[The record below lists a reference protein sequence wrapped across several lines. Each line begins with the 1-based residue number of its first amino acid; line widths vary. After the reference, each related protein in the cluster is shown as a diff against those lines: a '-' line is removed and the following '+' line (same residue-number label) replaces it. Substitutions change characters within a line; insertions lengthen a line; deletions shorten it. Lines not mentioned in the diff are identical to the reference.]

1 MDDSELIDSILS
13 QPKQEKEVVE
23 IDKTSINQNI
33 DDAQLIDNIL
43 EANTPS
49 QPGLIE
55 RAASKIKDFFTP
67 KVKEEVDNT
76 IALTKTDPDVLV
88 YNEVFPTLS
97 ESQKIRASKETD
109 PDKHKEA
116 VFEFAREN
124 ENLKKTLSQEAE
136 PFKQVAV
143 ETVKQA
149 PSALADIGRGIYEAG
164 KAGVKAIKEKFSPS
178 PDVPFT
184 PEEQKIADSIQGIT
198 DHKELRKI
206 VDELKKTSDVTNK
219 ALADYKAANQNATQE
234 EIAKAHKDIINKID
248 QPMQDIG
255 DDFISAVNP
264 FIFAGYQYLKGVG
277 AVKSGEAT
285 PQEAGRQ
292 VAGNLEGYWL
302 LYGTGKLANEKLIK
316 PIIKK
321 LKGTDLAIP
330 MQTIDENGMPITL
343 SKDEYV
349 HLFNKVNTGK
359 ATIDEAEILANINN
373 AIDKQYGKS
382 ITQAFKDNNNAI
394 TVKVPLHKKLVN
406 EIKVSEPAKIEQS
419 NKLAEEIFTKE
430 NPMQEQV
437 VPQPKTETPIIPQ
450 TSNSAAIKM
459 AIQLHQTP
467 NSYKEIIG
475 ENQKKNTQIKEKES
489 LVYADMG
496 NIRNKIDKSY
506 VKTYGFKQSIDN
518 AFIHGGVTEEGQRLI
533 NKDPDGIN
541 KISLLATAS
550 KDILDRQDARAIINT
565 LGNNVGDEYKTGYLL
580 RIRNSLKS
588 SGETKKLFEN
598 TIDNLLENEKFKTSI
613 EHADNYTSEELPK
626 TSVPEKQLVYADQ
639 QFPQEA
645 PQESVIPE
653 PKPIPNEQKN
663 IYADVAKK
671 DIREEQQKE
680 IDDFY
685 SKPVYEAE
693 SMAGIKIDKPQVI
706 EKEAPK
712 IIKRKDIS
720 INLAKKI
727 RGAIIRSDAR
737 QVKKKAS
744 GAAGIYTPA
753 DEVARTTGMNDLTVV
768 MHELTHYIDDALV
781 DLKPTGKKE
790 YDIEKNMLVEGRK
803 TSSQTYT
810 EAVAELLERY
820 IVNPQLTESK
830 YPKMTKYVTSKLK
843 ESNPEILAAIES
855 AHREYV
861 DWLSMT
867 PEQRI
872 LSNASIGEKD
882 IKKGDISTSILE
894 LTTNFLDRFAA
905 IEDLEKKIGKG
916 ELKFEDR
923 PYIAAWNIYSAGGK
937 AETLMKFGEIIGP
950 DGKRYKTNSYR
961 EILNTVGEKDMDK
974 FRAYLL
980 SRAVVVDK
988 AITPIVT
995 KDALIYLEN
1004 LPTDLKAKFEKA
1016 SNMLRDFNL
1025 TALKYYADAINAP
1038 ELYEMLKEKYKA
1050 YVPLHRNMQEDKTIE
1065 QLYMDYSSRNLNMKR
1080 QPIKRRKGSMRE
1092 IIDPLESIIKNTY
1105 QIIEEADR
1113 NWFKRKLVALTNKT
1127 PEGRRII
1134 ERIAPD
1140 KVRIT
1145 APEGYKFQ
1153 KESSAVESA
1162 ITGEEYQDID
1172 AIFKIS
1178 PFKPNGNLIEV
1189 KNGEHSEFYEV
1200 HDELL
1205 WKSLNGIGEDQ
1216 LNMMNKILSAPA
1228 RWLRAGIQTLEFAL
1242 VTNPLRDNITA
1253 VINTKNGFIPIVDA
1267 ISGALSVVRQDQE
1280 FIDWMASGG
1289 YNAFQVSMDRIGHQK
1304 KISEVMSKQVEN
1316 WKTINPITQLQNVS
1330 MIFESATR
1338 LGEFKKAKQA
1348 GKEPI
1353 QAAWESKEITTNFA
1367 KHGLSIKSF
1376 ENIVAFL
1383 RANTQGRY
1391 RLYKTARR
1399 NPVRVAFIVSTLMAA
1414 TATNY
1419 LLMSDDD
1426 DYKEIPREMKDIYWF
1441 FKVGDARFKIP
1452 KPDIAQLFV
1461 NPVEYFFE
1469 WKDFNKKESGKMI
1482 AGMISAA
1489 IPGDIMRGGLW
1500 PNAVKPFVENHFN
1513 KSFFFGG
1520 QIVPESQLKVSP
1532 KYRELKNT
1540 SEITNWFTRLL
1551 PERFII
1557 HPEQL
1562 QNIGRAYGGGLAG
1575 YFFKYTTMK
1584 ELKDMKI
1591 EKLPFLKGFMWEI
1604 PEGMRTDTVQK
1615 VFTRAEE
1622 YQTYIDTFNYL
1633 KKQRK
1638 VSEANKYLRDHK
1650 KEITEAKKYNTVK
1663 NVILKRYKVGKL
1675 TDTDVDKD
1683 LLEMAKKYIKD

>member
-23 IDKTSINQNI
+23 IDKTSINQNT

-124 ENLKKTLSQEAE
+124 EKIEEIQKPKTLFEKTKDSLNLFGKSFSKTLIETPANITKTAMILDNRIKLSQETQKKQLE
-136 PFKQVAV
+136 EKQKIQELNPFEKQQLKTLENSLNFNNNVDQKIYNAV
-143 ETVKQA
+143 IANNEKF
-149 PSALADIGRGIYEAG
+149 
-164 KAGVKAIKEKFSPS
+164 IKEHNLELS
-178 PDVPFT
+178 
-184 PEEQKIADSIQGIT
+184 PEEQTQFVSKLGQGFASLPKSFIPGAIGVEVYGSSYADAIKQGKNDKEANAYAIQQAGFQEVSERVGSHYLGKVFKEGGKI
-198 DHKELRKI
+198 
-206 VDELKKTSDVTNK
+206 
-219 ALADYKAANQNATQE
+219 LARMGKGFLSESTQE
-234 EIAKAHKDIINKID
+234 LSQEIGTAAIEKINKID
-248 QPMQDIG
+248 TAQDLAQRLTDSWLIGGITGGVASGVINFNSAEIKDIDKKLDNAGLTKEEKDALYETTKSRAFDIAKEDEKLLRLKGYNDNQIQDIKRYAKEN
-255 DDFISAVNP
+255 FTIPKKSIKEFKEVQEIPEVMKVPEMVPEAPKVP
-264 FIFAGYQYLKGVG
+264 EIIKEATLAKPP
-277 AVKSGEAT
+277 VKS
-285 PQEAGRQ
+285 
-292 VAGNLEGYWL
+292 
-302 LYGTGKLANEKLIK
+302 I
-316 PIIKK
+316 
-321 LKGTDLAIP
+321 
-330 MQTIDENGMPITL
+330 
-343 SKDEYV
+343 
-349 HLFNKVNTGK
+349 
-359 ATIDEAEILANINN
+359 
-373 AIDKQYGKS
+373 
-382 ITQAFKDNNNAI
+382 
-394 TVKVPLHKKLVN
+394 
-406 EIKVSEPAKIEQS
+406 
-419 NKLAEEIFTKE
+419 
-430 NPMQEQV
+430 
-437 VPQPKTETPIIPQ
+437 ETPIIKPTNLEQ
-450 TSNSAAIKM
+450 
-459 AIQLHQTP
+459 P
-467 NSYKEIIG
+467 
-475 ENQKKNTQIKEKES
+475 
-489 LVYADMG
+489 
-496 NIRNKIDKSY
+496 
-506 VKTYGFKQSIDN
+506 
-518 AFIHGGVTEEGQRLI
+518 
-533 NKDPDGIN
+533 
-541 KISLLATAS
+541 ISTAM
-550 KDILDRQDARAIINT
+550 
-565 LGNNVGDEYKTGYLL
+565 
-580 RIRNSLKS
+580 
-588 SGETKKLFEN
+588 
-598 TIDNLLENEKFKTSI
+598 
-613 EHADNYTSEELPK
+613 PK
-626 TSVPEKQLVYADQ
+626 TPVPEKQLVYADQ

-693 SMAGIKIDKPQVI
+693 SMAGIKIDKPQVV

-905 IEDLEKKIGKG
+905 IEDLEKKIGKS

-937 AETLMKFGEIIGP
+937 SESLMKFGEIIGP

-995 KDALIYLEN
+995 KDALMYLEN

-1153 KESSAVESA
+1153 KESSALESA
-1162 ITGEEYQDID
+1162 ITGEEYQDVD

-1178 PFKPNGNLIEV
+1178 PFKPKGNLIEV

-1253 VINTKNGFIPIVDA
+1253 VINTKNGFVPIVDA
-1267 ISGALSVVRQDQE
+1267 ITGALSVVRQDQE

-1316 WKTINPITQLQNVS
+1316 WKTLNPITQLQNVS

-1338 LGEFKKAKQA
+1338 LGEFKKARQA
-1348 GKEPI
+1348 GKSPI

-1367 KHGLSIKSF
+1367 KHGLAIKSF

-1540 SEITNWFTRLL
+1540 SEITNWLTRLL

-1584 ELKDMKI
+1584 ELKDMKV
-1591 EKLPFLKGFMWEI
+1591 EKLPFLKGFMWEV

-1638 VSEANKYLRDHK
+1638 VSEANKYLRVHK